1 MSKQE
6 VLDVLE
12 FVTNPMTEP
21 IIYTILKGFLLLIL
35 VNMSIFG
42 TLVI

>member
-6 VLDVLE
+6 TLDVLE
-12 FVTNPMTEP
+12 FVTNPMTEL
-21 IIYTILKGFLLLIL
+21 IIYTILNGFLLLIF
-35 VNMSIFG
+35 VNMSIFR